1 MDPLVLEVV
10 RGVPSVEPQLLGLV
24 AVGPVLLIAL
34 ADQESNPLLAFLK
47 QKSYCLRTTSEPGEQ
62 LNIRLE
68 ALLSF
73 CITSAP
79 LASTRWVRSTY
90 LSLCYPLL

>member
-1 MDPLVLEVV
+1 MNPLVLEVV

-47 QKSYCLRTTSEPGEQ
+47 QK
-62 LNIRLE
+62 RLVVKDNQ
-68 ALLSF
+68 
-73 CITSAP
+73 SA
-79 LASTRWVRSTY
+79 
-90 LSLCYPLL
+90 

>member
-47 QKSYCLRTTSEPGEQ
+47 QKGSWSGTTSQPGEQ
-62 LNIRLE
+62 LNIRIE
-68 ALLSF
+68 ALF
-73 CITSAP
+73 FFVV
-79 LASTRWVRSTY
+79 LA
-90 LSLCYPLL
+90 CH

>member
-47 QKSYCLRTTSEPGEQ
+47 QKSSWSRNNQ
-62 LNIRLE
+62 
-68 ALLSF
+68 
-73 CITSAP
+73 
-79 LASTRWVRSTY
+79 STRRAA
-90 LSLCYPLL
+90 